1 MKGEFSV
8 QVLKALWG
16 QKGAKLN
23 GQKGEGEGEG
33 WEEEEKGERAQVE
46 FEQGLQI
53 IGSVATC
60 MKTSS
65 R

>member
-23 GQKGEGEGEG
+23 EQEGEGEGEG
-33 WEEEEKGERAQVE
+33 WEEEKGERAQVGIN
-46 FEQGLQI
+46 QGLQV
-53 IGSVATC
+53 IGSAAAC

>member
-1 MKGEFSV
+1 VKGEFSV

-23 GQKGEGEGEG
+23 GQEGEG
-33 WEEEEKGERAQVE
+33 WEEEKGERAQVGIN
-46 FEQGLQI
+46 QGLQV
-53 IGSVATC
+53 IGSAAAC